1 MIIFFASFILI
12 IFLINF
18 FLKKNSVLLNDTG
31 YNHQSFTSLKK
42 VPLSGGILIL
52 YFFIYNFK
60 SFDLNLL
67 IYLTIFFLI
76 GLFGD
81 LNLIRSPSKR
91 FFLQLI
97 FIVILIVD
105 FNLNIDDLK
114 INLLN
119 NLLNNYYFN
128 IFFVSFC
135 FLVLLN
141 GTNFIDGNNCLSLG
155 YFFLILFFLL
165 RLIDEQIIMFE
176 KRILYE
182 FFLVLLV
189 LLIFNFFNKIYLGD
203 NGIYLITIFL
213 GYLLIDIYI
222 KNPNLSPYF
231 IANLLWYPSFEIFF
245 SIFRKFFYR
254 KSPMSPDTHH
264 LHQLFYSFLLRKVKF
279 KAEILNS
286 FTGLIINFYNFLIFF
301 YAIKFSYASKTQLTC
316 IFISICVYVFCYS
329 ILLKNKEALSKK

>member
-1 MIIFFASFILI
+1 MIIFFVSFILI

-18 FLKKNSVLLNDTG
+18 FFKKNSILINDTG

-52 YFFIYNFK
+52 YFFIYKFK
-60 SFDLNLL
+60 NFDLNLL

-114 INLLN
+114 INFLN

-189 LLIFNFFNKIYLGD
+189 LLIFNFYLGD
-203 NGIYLITIFL
+203 Y
-213 GYLLIDIYI
+213 
-222 KNPNLSPYF
+222 
-231 IANLLWYPSFEIFF
+231 
-245 SIFRKFFYR
+245 
-254 KSPMSPDTHH
+254 
-264 LHQLFYSFLLRKVKF
+264 
-279 KAEILNS
+279 
-286 FTGLIINFYNFLIFF
+286 
-301 YAIKFSYASKTQLTC
+301 
-316 IFISICVYVFCYS
+316 
-329 ILLKNKEALSKK
+329 